1 MGAGLKGH
9 VAIVTGAS
17 AGTGRGYA
25 LALAAEGA
33 TVVACARTLGKV
45 GGQPARNTLAEVVK
59 AAEGLPGRVYAQVCD
74 LQVEADINRVTEEA
88 VANFGRIDIL
98 VNNAGIYPHFPTLD
112 ISVAEWD
119 MNFGVN
125 VRAPYLMS
133 RAVAPH
139 MIRQGGGS
147 IVNIT
152 SLSAIFTNKG
162 HPGHE
167 DLLMY
172 CVTKAALNR
181 MTTFLAEDWKA
192 HGIAVNSLSPGFV
205 ETDTF
210 AGIDPVAVA
219 NAKAGGFIKPPTPD
233 AVGPALVYLAGQRA
247 DGITGQTLH
256 TDEYRKSWPAAA
268 T

>member
-1 MGAGLKGH
+1 MGAELQGQ

-25 LALAAEGA
+25 LALAGAGA
-33 TVVACARTLGKV
+33 TVIACARTLGKV
-45 GGQPARNTLAEVVK
+45 GGEPARNTLAEVVR
-59 AAEGLPGRVYAQVCD
+59 AGEGLPSRIYAQVCD
-74 LQVEADINRVTEEA
+74 LQVEADIVRMTEEV

-98 VNNAGIYPHFPTLD
+98 VNNAGVYPHFPTLG

-119 MNFGVN
+119 MNFGIN

-133 RAVAPH
+133 RSVGPH

-147 IVNIT
+147 IINIT
-152 SLSAIFTNKG
+152 SLSAIFTSKG

-192 HGIAVNSLSPGFV
+192 HGVAVNSISPGFV

-219 NAKAGGFIKPPTPD
+219 NAKTGGYIKPPTPE
-233 AVGPALVYLAGQRA
+233 ALGPALIYLAQQRG
-247 DGITGQTLH
+247 DGITGQILH
-256 TDEYRKSWPAAA
+256 TDEFRKSWPAAA
-268 T
+268 